1 MSYSSQSKYL
11 HRLKQKMRSYES
23 FYKISIIRLFQL
35 RTLNNKINRLPEIAI
50 RLVHRKKNS
59 LSFEGLYLKRRNN
72 SEYPPKKYTNI
83 NNRNL

>member
-11 HRLKQKMRSYES
+11 QGLKQKMRSYES

-35 RTLNNKINRLPEIAI
+35 RTLNNKINKLPEIAI
-50 RLVHRKKNS
+50 RLVYRKKSS
-59 LSFEGLYLKRRNN
+59 LSFEDLYLKRRNN

>member
-11 HRLKQKMRSYES
+11 HGLKQKMRSCES

-35 RTLNNKINRLPEIAI
+35 RTFNNKINKLPEIAI
-50 RLVHRKKNS
+50 RLVYRKKSS
-59 LSFEGLYLKRRNN
+59 LSFEDLYLKRRNN